1 MTILRKIF
9 LFILIVSPLLSITGG
24 NEFSTGLNLAAILA
38 LPSLNPINYVF
49 LLFFLFLFVALNIKR
64 SRRNLALVGYF
75 VLCFLFFFHR
85 HATIYSFLGMISIF
99 ACFLPF
105 MKDKAGLTQLTD
117 NEQRLL
123 YRIYWI
129 YIIVSLVVHF
139 YLIVTGEYYAN
150 DRMMGIFKNPNQ
162 LGFFLAAFYL
172 MYVLK
177 LKPSESLFSNWIFP
191 LFILVLIAMTGS
203 RSALAAMA
211 GCFFLL
217 PVIRQRWA
225 SFATILAL
233 VGIFFVMAAVYIGTE
248 DAIEA
253 VSRRD
258 SKSLEAVGNMRFQI
272 LEEIIEESSAQ
283 EIMTGQDVS
292 VGTNGMIHEQNK
304 IGEDHV
310 IWLDNLVNVL
320 MYNWGLWG
328 ILGYTVFLMVELTR
342 YFPVVHRDFLVVIF
356 YTVASFFF
364 VLADF
369 FPLVFLVVYLKNEES
384 A

>member
-1 MTILRKIF
+1 MVIFRKIF
-9 LFILIVSPLLSITGG
+9 LFILIVSPLLSITGVT
-24 NEFSTGLNLAAILA
+24 EFSTGLNLASILN
-38 LPSLNPINYVF
+38 LPSLNPLNYAF
-49 LLFFLFLFVALNIKR
+49 LLFFFVLFVALNISK
-64 SRRNLALVGYF
+64 SRRNLLLVGYF
-75 VLCFLFFFHR
+75 VLCILFFFHR
-85 HATIYSFLGMISIF
+85 YPTIYSFVGMISIF

-105 MKDKAGLTQLTD
+105 MKDKAGLTQLSD
-117 NEQRLL
+117 GEQRLL
-123 YRIYWI
+123 YKIYWI
-129 YIIVSLVVHF
+129 YIIASLVVHF
-139 YLIVTGEYYAN
+139 YLIVSGEYYAN

-162 LGFFLAAFYL
+162 LAFFLLAFYL
-172 MYVLK
+172 MHVLK
-177 LKPSESLFSNWIFP
+177 LKPSDSLFSNWIFP
-191 LFILVLIAMTGS
+191 FLMLVLIVMTGS

-225 SFATILAL
+225 SFTVILAL
-233 VGIFFVMAAVYIGTE
+233 VGIFFVMAVVYIGTE
-248 DAIEA
+248 QAIEA

-258 SKSLEAVGNMRFQI
+258 SKSLESVGNMRFQI
-272 LEEIIEESSAQ
+272 LKEIIKESSDEEII
-283 EIMTGQDVS
+283 IGKDVS

-304 IGEDHV
+304 DGEGHI

-328 ILGYTVFLMVELTR
+328 ILGYTAFLIVDLTR
-342 YFPVVHRDFLVVIF
+342 YFPVVHKDFLVVIF

-369 FPLVFLVVYLKNEES
+369 FPLIFLVVYLKNDES